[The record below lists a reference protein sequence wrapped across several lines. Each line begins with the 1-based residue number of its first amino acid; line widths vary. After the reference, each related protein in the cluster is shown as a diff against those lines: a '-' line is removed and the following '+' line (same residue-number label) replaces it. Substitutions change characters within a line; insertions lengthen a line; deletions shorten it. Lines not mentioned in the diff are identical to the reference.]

1 MSVKRPP
8 LNYFC
13 LKFNCN
19 YITDA
24 ISIDIT
30 EALNAR
36 EHDIVRGLIFEA
48 HTKKLKLDEDNRKVA
63 LKVWK
68 KETVS
73 NELLK
78 KLKFELEVA
87 LSTQED
93 NYSEINQIITE
104 MNWEKKVQELA
115 VEDEYDA
122 DMDAQHEKILSDD
135 DSKDLGHGI
144 IDSTS
149 SSVERKFK
157 LKKIHVSILNYL
169 N

>member
-48 HTKKLKLDEDNRKVA
+48 YSKKLKLDEDNRKVA
-63 LKVWK
+63 VKVWK

-78 KLKFELEVA
+78 KLKFELEVS
-87 LSTQED
+87 LSAEED
-93 NYSEINQIITE
+93 NYSEIKEIITE
-104 MNWEKKVQELA
+104 MNREKKLQQVA
-115 VEDEYDA
+115 VEDDYDV
-122 DMDAQHEKILSDD
+122 DPDAQQEKFVSDD
-135 DSKDLGHGI
+135 DSEDLGRGI

-149 SSVERKFK
+149 SGERKFK
-157 LKKIHVSILNYL
+157 FKKIHVSLFNYL